1 MSPISSDTRAE
12 WSRRLAR
19 ALVAGGYVSEETIS
33 GSLAHA
39 TEANVALGAVLIAQ
53 DPRLVGV
60 VVNTMGQLARLPT
73 VNLETE
79 PPAPDVMRL
88 IPPLL
93 ARDQRAVPVR
103 VVGNQAVL
111 AFAEP
116 PDPADVR
123 SMGDLLGFEIVPV
136 LGDPVV
142 IDRLLAPSEPSAHA
156 PAANGQVANGHAN
169 GQVANG
175 HANATPETVAASSNG
190 HGAPGD
196 EPGHAAVAPM
206 APVADEPRPPRHA
219 NGSSGPSD
227 GPAPLGGSEVPAQ
240 GRHAKG
246 ADTEVDVHSAPPE
259 AVAAE
264 PNAAPPPPPPP
275 VVVPPS
281 PRAVPSAAPA
291 PPPLTTQPPPPP
303 VVVPPSP
310 RAAPSALDLPDPAL
324 VASGPEAP
332 SLAVALGGS
341 ASLNKR
347 RNTDTGFRLH
357 IDDLL
362 RYVISIGASDLHLSA
377 NIPPTVRLHGA
388 LRPMPDVDSLEAET
402 LREMVF
408 GILPQTQRERFEAE
422 HELDT
427 SHSVAGVG
435 RFRVNV
441 AMQRGTI
448 AVAMRP
454 IPHEIPEFHTLGLPD
469 AVRSFTD
476 LRRGLVLVTGPTGSG
491 KSTSLASLIDIIN
504 RTKPLH
510 IVTVEDPIEFLHTH
524 KRCVISQREI
534 GEDTA
539 SFSEALRRVLRQDP
553 DVVLVGELRDLETI
567 ATALTAAETGH
578 LVFATLHTQDAP
590 STIDRII
597 DVFPANQ
604 QEQIRIQLGS
614 ALQGVVT
621 QQLVPTKDGHGRVA
635 ACEILVCTPAVQ
647 NLIRGAKTHQV
658 ASIMQTGGQFG
669 MQTMDQSLALLVKQ
683 QQITVAMAK
692 DRCQDEDDFQNHLSG
707 MGIY

>member
-1 MSPISSDTRAE
+1 MSPITSDARAE

-19 ALVAGGYVSEETIS
+19 ALVAGGFVSEEAIS

-39 TEANVALGAVLIAQ
+39 TEADVALSAVLIAEN
-53 DPRLVGV
+53 PGLVGV

-103 VVGNQAVL
+103 VVGKQAVL

-116 PDPADVR
+116 PDPIDVG
-123 SMGDLLGFEIVPV
+123 SLGDLLGYEIVPV
-136 LGDPVV
+136 LGDPLV
-142 IDRLLAPSEPSAHA
+142 IDRLLAPGARPA
-156 PAANGQVANGHAN
+156 PAPAENGHLANGHA
-169 GQVANG
+169 ANG
-175 HANATPETVAASSNG
+175 HVGDQPDSRVPSSNG
-190 HGAPGD
+190 HDAQTNGLSQGAPVP
-196 EPGHAAVAPM
+196 EPPTAAAT
-206 APVADEPRPPRHA
+206 PRHA
-219 NGSSGPSD
+219 NGSALLTAD
-227 GPAPLGGSEVPAQ
+227 Q
-240 GRHAKG
+240 GLTPPRHARGGEVG
-246 ADTEVDVHSAPPE
+246 ADAPVGARVSAQE
-259 AVAAE
+259 
-264 PNAAPPPPPPP
+264 APPPPPPP
-275 VVVPPS
+275 PM
-281 PRAVPSAAPA
+281 A
-291 PPPLTTQPPPPP
+291 PPPPP
-303 VVVPPSP
+303 RVMVPIDPP
-310 RAAPSALDLPDPAL
+310 VAADVPVPDAPPL
-324 VASGPEAP
+324 V
-332 SLAVALGGS
+332 VALGGS

-388 LRPMPDVDSLEAET
+388 LRPMPDIDSLEAET

-441 AMQRGTI
+441 ALQRGTI

-454 IPHEIPEFHTLGLPD
+454 IPHDIPEFDTLGLPGS
-469 AVRSFTD
+469 VRSFTD

-567 ATALTAAETGH
+567 STALTAAETGH

-590 STIDRII
+590 STIDRVI

-614 ALQGVVT
+614 SLQGVVT
-621 QQLVPTKDGHGRVA
+621 QQLVPTKDGQGRVA
-635 ACEILVCTPAVQ
+635 ACEVLVCTPAVQ

-692 DRCQDEDDFQNHLSG
+692 DRCRSEEDLQNHLSS
-707 MGIY
+707 MQLTD